1 MLYNIIISLLFTIFI
16 ELTVSIFCGIRNK
29 NDIIYII
36 LINIITNPSTEF
48 INILIKDS
56 SFHYLIII
64 IIEIIVIIVEY
75 LFYRKVIKT
84 KNINLLYLAIINN
97 ICSYV
102 VGLLF
107 NLGGLVWK
115 KLLKNYH
122 HFF

>member
-1 MLYNIIISLLFTIFI
+1 MLYNIIISLIFTIFI

-64 IIEIIVIIVEY
+64 IIEIIVVIVEY
-75 LFYRKVIKT
+75 LFYKKVLKEN
-84 KNINLLYLAIINN
+84 NINLLYLAIINN
-97 ICSYV
+97 LSSYII
-102 VGLLF
+102 GLMF
-107 NLGGLVWK
+107 NLGGFIWK
-115 KLLKNYH
+115 KL
-122 HFF
+122 